1 MLLPSRMPLTFLEAK
16 AIVSPDKPV
25 VPGSKQH
32 LDILEMMRQSGKIFA
47 EDNVTAQPPPPRPAT
62 TVQDF
67 GSYQSRVAPKER
79 EALSKQQWLSIDA
92 NREAYEQHL
101 KDHAQVPVGYYEPE
115 PTHVKML
122 LGKYD
127 VPCHEAGESKC
138 QWLSKL
144 KLKSD
149 VLL

>member
-1 MLLPSRMPLTFLEAK
+1 MPLTFLQAK
-16 AIVSPDKPV
+16 AIVSPDAPV
-25 VPGSKQH
+25 VPGTKEH
-32 LDILEMMRQSGKIFA
+32 RDILEMMRQSGKVFA
-47 EDNVTAQPPPPRPAT
+47 EDNVTAPAPRKALRPI
-62 TVQDF
+62 DF
-67 GSYQSRVAPKER
+67 ERYQSRVEPPKR
-79 EALSKQQWLSIDA
+79 QGTSKKAWLSIDA
-92 NREAYEQHL
+92 NRQAYEQHL

-127 VPCHEAGESKC
+127 IPCHEPGQSKC
-138 QWLSKL
+138 HWLSKL

>member
-1 MLLPSRMPLTFLEAK
+1 MPLTFLQAK
-16 AIVSPDKPV
+16 AIVSPDAPV
-25 VPGSKQH
+25 VPGTKQH
-32 LDILEMMRQSGKIFA
+32 RDILEMMRQSGKVFA
-47 EDNVTAQPPPPRPAT
+47 EDNVTAQPPAPRKAER
-62 TVQDF
+62 VIDF
-67 GSYQSRVAPKER
+67 ERYQPRVEPEQRKGT
-79 EALSKQQWLSIDA
+79 SKQDWLSIDA
-92 NREAYEQHL
+92 NRQAYEQHL

-127 VPCHEAGESKC
+127 IPCHEPGESKRA
-138 QWLSKL
+138 WLSKL

>member
-1 MLLPSRMPLTFLEAK
+1 MPLTFLQAK
-16 AIVSPDKPV
+16 AIVSPDAPV
-25 VPGSKQH
+25 VPGTKAH
-32 LDILEMMRQSGKIFA
+32 RDILEMMRQSGKVFA
-47 EDNVTAQPPPPRPAT
+47 EDNVTAQPPAPRKAER
-62 TVQDF
+62 VIDF
-67 GSYQSRVAPKER
+67 ERYQPRVEPEQRKGT
-79 EALSKQQWLSIDA
+79 SKQDWLSIDA
-92 NREAYEQHL
+92 NRQAYEQHL

-127 VPCHEAGESKC
+127 IPCHEPGQSKC
-138 QWLSKL
+138 NWLSKL